1 MPEPGAAQAPP
12 PFGSASPP
20 TTDVLPTSLPE
31 PCLAHGTL
39 RPPVLAPNVPY
50 WFEPSLSAIVS
61 APGNGKSFASLSR
74 CGAAPAA
81 AGARATATATSTAA
95 KSGLSNGF
103 TAFLP

>member
-20 TTDVLPTSLPE
+20 TTEVLPTSLPE

-50 WFEPSLSAIVS
+50 WFEPSLRAIVS

-74 CGAAPAA
+74 SGAAPAA
-81 AGARATATATSTAA
+81 PGATATTTAA
-95 KSGLSNGF
+95 SAAAHNGRINRF
-103 TAFLP
+103 TAVPP